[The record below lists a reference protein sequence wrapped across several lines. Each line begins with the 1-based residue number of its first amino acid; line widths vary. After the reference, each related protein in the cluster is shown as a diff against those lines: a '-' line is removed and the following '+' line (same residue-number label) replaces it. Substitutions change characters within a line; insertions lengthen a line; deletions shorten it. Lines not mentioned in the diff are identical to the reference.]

1 MICNKQKHIRSD
13 TSYATSATSYATS
26 YVTTGSER
34 TEAASEDDDLN
45 NSEDEDLNSLREEA
59 LASRGTL
66 SQQTESGDDNS
77 EHDSG
82 KSSNKI

>member
-13 TSYATSATSYATS
+13 TSYAASVTS

-34 TEAASEDDDLN
+34 TAAASEDEDLK

-59 LASRGTL
+59 LASRR
-66 SQQTESGDDNS
+66 SFQETESGDDNS

-82 KSSNKI
+82 KSSNKIF